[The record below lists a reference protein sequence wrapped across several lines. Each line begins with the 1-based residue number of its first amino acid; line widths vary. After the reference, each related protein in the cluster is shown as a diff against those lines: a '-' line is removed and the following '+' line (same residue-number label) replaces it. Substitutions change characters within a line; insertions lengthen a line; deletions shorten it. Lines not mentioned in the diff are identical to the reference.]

1 MKVLIID
8 DDVELLEFLHA
19 AFIHEGWQCDT
30 AFDGQKGSF
39 MARSNAYDCI
49 LLDYNIPKRKGDA
62 VCSEIRD
69 TGKYTPIMVISS
81 IDETPTKVQLLN
93 LGADDYV
100 TKPLDYSEIVARVK
114 ALIRR
119 PPTLEQDMVHIGEL
133 AIDMN
138 RQTVTYNKKGVY
150 LTKKEYGLLEY
161 LVRNRGTIV
170 SRGMIMDH
178 VWNSESDPFSNTI
191 EAHVRNV
198 RKKLTEAGALN
209 IIKNIPGRGYSI
221 GYEI

>member
-1 MKVLIID
+1 M
-8 DDVELLEFLHA
+8 
-19 AFIHEGWQCDT
+19 
-30 AFDGQKGSF
+30 
-39 MARSNAYDCI
+39 
-49 LLDYNIPKRKGDA
+49 
-62 VCSEIRD
+62 
-69 TGKYTPIMVISS
+69 
-81 IDETPTKVQLLN
+81 
-93 LGADDYV
+93 GADDYV

-119 PPTLEQDMVHIGEL
+119 PPTLEQDMVHLGEL
-133 AIDMN
+133 TIDMT

-161 LVRNRGTIV
+161 LIRNRGTIV